1 MTINSLLSEIKDLNL
16 DIDNVQMQKLLENLI
31 RLYVS
36 KVQNDDEYNVIHKIT
51 PLPPKVQLTQTE
63 TAIFIDQLLKQMEI
77 EVFELQMW
85 RSMR

>member
-1 MTINSLLSEIKDLNL
+1 MTTNSLLSQIEDLDL
-16 DIDNVQMQKLLENLI
+16 DNAQMQKIIENMI

-36 KVQNDDEYNVIHKIT
+36 KVQNDDEYEVKHKIS
-51 PLPPKVQLTQTE
+51 PLPSKLQVTQTE